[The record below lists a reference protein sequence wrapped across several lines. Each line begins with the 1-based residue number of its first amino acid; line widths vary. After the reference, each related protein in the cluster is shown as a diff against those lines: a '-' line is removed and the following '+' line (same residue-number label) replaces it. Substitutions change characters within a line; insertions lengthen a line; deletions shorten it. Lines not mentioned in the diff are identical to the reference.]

1 MGVVGFSSLTS
12 FVMTKKKGLK
22 EFLGSREAVSGMGE
36 ESAIQITALRKHMQV
51 LTEKSFAGRRA
62 GTRGEAMT
70 GRYLAA
76 QLQEMGLQPA
86 GEQGTFFQSFPL
98 PEMTLRRDG
107 KRTVFYKLNNSS
119 PQITEN
125 ILGVIKGKKYPSQ
138 YLVLSA
144 HLDHLG
150 IWENHLYPGANDN
163 ASGVA
168 TVLEIARLLSE
179 KQEQLPYSVLIAFWS
194 AEEMGLIGSR
204 YFIQHPLVPLEAIR
218 LNINLDSI
226 GSGENNSFIFWAKN
240 LNSFSEWLSG
250 SGLNYSALELVGQLE
265 ARHSS
270 DHRAFLEREVPA
282 VTFLA
287 ENWLENNHTPLDSD
301 GGLNYEKMAALG
313 QFVQGIFFSSELEKL
328 FDYLQI

>member
-12 FVMTKKKGLK
+12 LMMTEKKGFK
-22 EFLGSREAVSGMGE
+22 ELCGSPQIVSGTGE
-36 ESAIQITALRKHMQV
+36 DSHIQITALRKHVQV

-76 QLQEMGLQPA
+76 QLQEMGLEPA
-86 GEQGTFFQSFPL
+86 GDEGTFFQGFPL
-98 PEMTLRRDG
+98 PEMTLRREG
-107 KRTVFYKLNNSS
+107 KRTVFYKLKNSS
-119 PQITEN
+119 QQAAEN
-125 ILGVIKGKKYPSQ
+125 ILGVIRGKQDSSQ
-138 YLVLSA
+138 YIVLSA

-150 IWENHLYPGANDN
+150 IGENNLYPGANDN

-168 TVLEIARLLSE
+168 TVLEIARLLGE
-179 KQEQLPYSVLIAFWS
+179 KKEQLPYSVLIAFWS

-204 YFIQHPLVPLEAIR
+204 YFIQHPSFPLEVMR

-226 GSGENNSFIFWAKN
+226 GSGEKNRFVFWTKN
-240 LNSFSEWLSG
+240 LNGLPEWLSV

-265 ARHSS
+265 TMHSS

-287 ENWLENNHTPLDSD
+287 ENWLENNHTPLDRA